1 MNISHPIDFSHKRQA
16 RTIYAEVVLRV
27 TENQY
32 QDVVRL
38 GLNNVYLAYVDV
50 LAARQTVRYSRVS
63 VEGWDKAPGRHG
75 GHVREGQHH
84 DSADVDQA
92 RSERDIAAIGLTMPR
107 RTSAGRIGSWRSC
120 STSRRTRPKGWRCE
134 GRSRIAGQPRLR
146 TRN

>member
-1 MNISHPIDFSHKRQA
+1 MIPYGSFSTQRPSGPTQYDVNISHPIDFSHKRHA

-63 VEGWDKAPGRHG
+63 VEGWDKL
-75 GHVREGQHH
+75 V
-84 DSADVDQA
+84 SAC
-92 RSERDIAAIGLTMPR
+92 RP
-107 RTSAGRIGSWRSC
+107 C
-120 STSRRTRPKGWRCE
+120 SRRAPPRVPTSTRPDPSASSP
-134 GRSRIAGQPRLR
+134 RSA
-146 TRN
+146 